1 MTSSSPYH
9 CRECVCNRAC
19 VCVCTRMCVCVC
31 VCMSAVSRLGA
42 ISHSA
47 RLLKR
52 VHMRIDV
59 IALSS
64 DEKFVLCP
72 DDEWRHAVAC
82 QRQLYLRVAVPSSD
96 QGTEILTD

>member
-1 MTSSSPYH
+1 MS
-9 CRECVCNRAC
+9 VCAIVRAC
-19 VCVCTRMCVCVC
+19 VCVCECVCARACVFVCVC

-59 IALSS
+59 IALCS
-64 DEKFVLCP
+64 DEEFVLCP

-82 QRQLYLRVAVPSSD
+82 QHQLYLRVAVPSSD